1 MALIWSDGAAT
12 GNWNNPGNWA
22 GGIAPTPGS
31 DLSFPSGLTPAQ
43 RVNNNDTT
51 AGTVY
56 NSLTYSDSGYI
67 TTGNNIGI
75 DIGGFITYTSAT
87 GTTTIN
93 IPIAV
98 SSTIPIT
105 VTDSGSI
112 LQLGASSTIS
122 GGGSLTFDSAGQLQ
136 VDGSIT
142 VPLLVYAGILSGS
155 GSVNSVL
162 VLGGEV
168 EPATLS
174 GMPAV
179 LTATSTV
186 TFNPSTSFAVILNS
200 AASPTAS
207 RLAGA
212 AAVSLGTGT
221 TTLNVTVLSSAVGDV
236 FTIVTGSPITGF
248 FAGLPDG
255 STFTAGG
262 DMFRINYTSSA
273 VTLTQVSSPP
283 PPTVVTSTMLTASAS
298 TIAPGQSV
306 TLTATIT
313 SVSSSV
319 PAGGTVTFFDNGVIV
334 LGVVP
339 VTLVNGVATAV
350 LTTTAL
356 TTPGAQ
362 VLTASYSGLTTIAA
376 IFSPSVSNPVTVTVS
391 VSTTT
396 FLSAKRIGCSKKL
409 LILEATVTSSSSPFT
424 LARNIPTGTVTFF
437 DRHLVLGTVALSS
450 TGQAALTVILQKC
463 RKQSLTAVYN
473 GTTGFGGSISNVV
486 NTMN

>member
-1 MALIWSDGAAT
+1 MVLETGVWSD
-12 GNWNNPGNWA
+12 PGNWF
-22 GGIAPTPGS
+22 GNVVPTPGS

-51 AGTVY
+51 AGTIY

-75 DIGGFITYTSAT
+75 SSFITYTSTT
-87 GTTTIN
+87 GTSTIN
-93 IPIAV
+93 LDIAV
-98 SSTIPIT
+98 NTTIPIT

-122 GGGSLTFDSAGQLQ
+122 GGGSLTLNGAGQLQ

-186 TFNPSTSFAVILNS
+186 AFNPNTFFAVVLNS

-221 TTLNVTVLSSAVGDV
+221 TTLNVTVLSSTVGDV

-273 VTLTQVSSPP
+273 VTLTQISSPP

-334 LGVVP
+334 LGVAP
-339 VTLVNGVATAV
+339 VTLVNGLATAV

-391 VSTTT
+391 VSTTI

-409 LILEATVTSSSSPFT
+409 LILEATVTSSSSSPFT

-437 DRHLVLGTVALSS
+437 DRHLVLGTVALS
-450 TGQAALTVILQKC
+450 TPGK
-463 RKQSLTAVYN
+463 RH
-473 GTTGFGGSISNVV
+473 
-486 NTMN
+486 